1 MNDSLRQWLDAEMKD
16 YAPVFKAF
24 NGRLM
29 KRVPLWMALS
39 VIAMVALGFGV
50 GYDWQYVVRV
60 HLLIGLG
67 IAVFIWLCY
76 WIQTRSVSMKKVRKE
91 YERALSEL
99 SSSDQDAFAR
109 QGPCGHADFMNSV
122 SDKYPAR
129 LTVGP
134 DYWLYFRGGCHIFRV
149 ADMEKLYIR
158 EETSRIGYD
167 IGKTHVR
174 QSVGVGISLMVEYRD
189 GTAWAARDKG
199 IQQKV
204 YMENM
209 KQIGEAQALI
219 EKFCPKAKS
228 LWDKD

>member
-1 MNDSLRQWLDAEMKD
+1 MNEPLCQWLDSEMDD

-39 VIAMVALGFGV
+39 VAALVALGFGV

-60 HLLIGLG
+60 HLPIGVG
-67 IAVFIWLCY
+67 IALFIWLCY
-76 WIQTRSVSMKKVRKE
+76 WIQARSVSMKKVRKE

-99 SSSDQDAFAR
+99 SPSDQEAFAR
-109 QGPCGHADFMNSV
+109 QAPCGHADFLNTV

-134 DYWLYFRGGCHIFRV
+134 DYWLYFRGGCRVFRV
-149 ADMEKLYIR
+149 ADMEKLSIV
-158 EETSRIGYD
+158 EETSRISYN

-174 QSVGVGISLMVEYRD
+174 QNIGMGISLVVGYRE
-189 GTAWAARDKG
+189 GTASAAGADG
-199 IQQKV
+199 IQPKV

-209 KQIGEAQALI
+209 KQMGEAQELI
-219 EKFCPKAKS
+219 KKFCPKAGS

>member
-1 MNDSLRQWLDAEMKD
+1 MNDPLRQWLDSEMRS
-16 YAPVFKAF
+16 YEPVFRSF
-24 NGRLM
+24 NRRLM

-39 VIAMVALGFGV
+39 VIALVALGFGV

-60 HLLIGLG
+60 HLLIGIG
-67 IAVFIWLCY
+67 IAVFIWLCF
-76 WIQTRSVSMKKVRKE
+76 WIQTRSVSMKKVRQQ
-91 YERALSEL
+91 YEQALSAL
-99 SSSDQDAFAR
+99 SPSDQDAFAR
-109 QGPCGHADFMNSV
+109 QAPCGSVDFLNSV

-134 DYWLYFRGGCHIFRV
+134 DYWLYFRGGCRIFRA
-149 ADMEKLYIR
+149 ADMEKLWVK

-174 QSVGVGISLMVEYRD
+174 QNVGMGISLMVDYRD
-189 GTAWAARDKG
+189 GTAWAANDS
-199 IQQKV
+199 QAKV

-209 KQIGEAQALI
+209 KQMGEAQALI
-219 EKFCPKAKS
+219 EKYCPKVNA